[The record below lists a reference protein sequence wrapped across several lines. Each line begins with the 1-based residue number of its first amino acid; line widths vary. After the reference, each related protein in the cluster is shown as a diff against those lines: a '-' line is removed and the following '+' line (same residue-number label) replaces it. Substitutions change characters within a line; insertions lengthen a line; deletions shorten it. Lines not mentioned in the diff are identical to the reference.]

1 MIRAERGS
9 DTILRAVYYTNEE
22 AVQALLD
29 SYQGLVEFQAVDSE
43 EELRRQVITGKAE
56 CGYVIEDNVLLQL
69 QSDDLNRGIQVLE
82 KEDAVLTG
90 VVNEVLFGQFIY
102 FDILMNGILL
112 YMEKLGIGGNT
123 G

>member
-22 AVQALLD
+22 AVQTLLD

-43 EELRRQVITGKAE
+43 EELRRQVLTGKAE

-90 VVNEVLFGQFIY
+90 VVNEVLFGQLY
-102 FDILMNGILL
+102 TLTSYEWYSS
-112 YMEKLGIGGNT
+112 YMENWG
-123 G
+123 